1 MPAANGTK
9 GNPAAKR
16 MMNASKKAKRV
27 VNKAKNMRV
36 HGKVKKS
43 AVSHSK
49 PVAKM
54 HTEMAKMIDPGFRAG
69 VV

>member
-1 MPAANGTK
+1 MSNLP
-9 GNPAAKR
+9 KR
-16 MMNASKKAKRV
+16 ASSASKKQKRV
-27 VNKAKNMRV
+27 VNKAKNMRI
-36 HGKVKKS
+36 HGKVKNP
-43 AVSHSK
+43 VTSHSK

>member
-1 MPAANGTK
+1 M
-9 GNPAAKR
+9 
-16 MMNASKKAKRV
+16 
-27 VNKAKNMRV
+27 
-36 HGKVKKS
+36 VKISLLERIVQMLKPTKS

-54 HTEMAKMIDPGFRAG
+54 HTEMAKMIDPGFREG

>member
-1 MPAANGTK
+1 MSNLP
-9 GNPAAKR
+9 KR
-16 MMNASKKAKRV
+16 ASSASKKQKRV

-36 HGKVKKS
+36 HGRVKNPIT
-43 AVSHSK
+43 SHSK

-54 HTEMAKMIDPGFRAG
+54 HTEMAKMIDSGFREG

>member
-1 MPAANGTK
+1 MSNLP
-9 GNPAAKR
+9 KR
-16 MMNASKKAKRV
+16 ASSASKKQKRV

-36 HGKVKKS
+36 HGRVKNPIT
-43 AVSHSK
+43 SHSK

-54 HTEMAKMIDPGFRAG
+54 HTEMAKMIDPSFRVG

>member
-1 MPAANGTK
+1 MSNLP
-9 GNPAAKR
+9 KR
-16 MMNASKKAKRV
+16 ASSTSKKQKRV

-36 HGKVKKS
+36 HGKLKKS
-43 AVSHSK
+43 AVSHKK

-54 HTEMAKMIDPGFRAG
+54 YTEMAKIIDPSFRVG

>member
-1 MPAANGTK
+1 MPAANGAK
-9 GNPAAKR
+9 GNPASKR
-16 MMNASKKAKRV
+16 MMNASKKQKRV

-43 AVSHSK
+43 ITSHSK

-54 HTEMAKMIDPGFRAG
+54 HTEMAKMIDPSFRVG
-69 VV
+69 IV

>member
-1 MPAANGTK
+1 MTNLP
-9 GNPAAKR
+9 KR
-16 MMNASKKAKRV
+16 ASSTSKKQKHV

-36 HGKVKKS
+36 HGKLKKS
-43 AVSHSK
+43 AVSHKK

-54 HTEMAKMIDPGFRAG
+54 HTEMAKMIDSGFREG

>member
-1 MPAANGTK
+1 MPAANGAK
-9 GNPAAKR
+9 GNPASKR
-16 MMNASKKAKRV
+16 MMNASKRAKRV

-43 AVSHSK
+43 IVSHRK